1 MVIGSGVRKIVVEDA
16 TCNGPLSALDLSSF
30 PNVEEFVVGYRC
42 FMLTKMVRI
51 VELRRLKRIFIG
63 AKSFS
68 TRDDSDSSCQT
79 LIVRD
84 CPLLKEVIISTRCFV
99 YARTCILKN
108 LPSLEVL
115 DIGDMETRFSSMNFL
130 YSPIALQGWVGE
142 GVLWVDLPKLKRVRI
157 GRESFHDCNYAYFE
171 SACAGVV

>member
-108 LPSLEVL
+108 QPSFEVL
-115 DIGDMETRFSSMNFL
+115 IIDNATIESTNYGFI
-130 YSPIALQGWVGE
+130 YSPC
-142 GVLWVDLPKLKRVRI
+142 
-157 GRESFHDCNYAYFE
+157 F
-171 SACAGVV
+171 AGLD